1 MTLETAFML
10 PVQDAQHSF
19 RRLLKA
25 MSEPGVIVAL
35 HQLKRGWQPLNI
47 ATTSV
52 LLTLADNDTPVWL
65 STPLNNDI
73 VNQSLRFHTNAPLVS
88 QPEQATFAVTDEAIS
103 SEQLNALSTGT
114 AVAPEAGATLI
125 LQVAS
130 LSGGRML
137 RRRGHCRR
145 TNDRSAAAGVHSAR
159 THRAPASV
167 PARHRPDPDLWRAP
181 AGYSANHS
189 CGGVLMY
196 VAVKGGEKAIDAAHA
211 LQESRRRG
219 DTDLPELSVA
229 QIEQQLN
236 LAVDRVMTE
245 GGIAD
250 RELAALALKQAS
262 GDNVEA
268 IFLLRAY
275 RTTLAKLAVSEP
287 LDTTGMR
294 LERRISAVYKDI
306 PGGQLLGPTYDYTH
320 RLLDFTLLANG
331 EAPTLT
337 TADSEQQPSPHVFSL
352 LARQG
357 LAKFEEDSGAQPDDI
372 TRTPPVY
379 PCSRSSRLQQL
390 MRGDEG
396 YLLALAYSTQRG
408 YGRNH
413 PFAGEIRS
421 GYIDVSIVPEEL
433 GFAVNVGELLMT
445 ECEMVNGFIDPPGE
459 PPHFTRGYGLVFGM
473 SERKAMAMALVDRAL
488 QAPEYGEHATGPAQ
502 DEEFVLA
509 HADNVEAAGFVS
521 HLKLPHYV
529 DFQAELELLKRLQ
542 QEQNHG

>member
-1 MTLETAFML
+1 
-10 PVQDAQHSF
+10 
-19 RRLLKA
+19 
-25 MSEPGVIVAL
+25 
-35 HQLKRGWQPLNI
+35 
-47 ATTSV
+47 
-52 LLTLADNDTPVWL
+52 
-65 STPLNNDI
+65 
-73 VNQSLRFHTNAPLVS
+73 
-88 QPEQATFAVTDEAIS
+88 
-103 SEQLNALSTGT
+103 
-114 AVAPEAGATLI
+114 
-125 LQVAS
+125 
-130 LSGGRML
+130 
-137 RRRGHCRR
+137 
-145 TNDRSAAAGVHSAR
+145 
-159 THRAPASV
+159 
-167 PARHRPDPDLWRAP
+167 
-181 AGYSANHS
+181 
-189 CGGVLMY
+189 MY

-287 LDTTGMR
+287 LDTTEMR

-306 PGGQLLGPTYDYTH
+306 PGGQLLGPTYDY
-320 RLLDFTLLANG
+320 
-331 EAPTLT
+331 
-337 TADSEQQPSPHVFSL
+337 
-352 LARQG
+352 
-357 LAKFEEDSGAQPDDI
+357 
-372 TRTPPVY
+372 
-379 PCSRSSRLQQL
+379 
-390 MRGDEG
+390 
-396 YLLALAYSTQRG
+396 TQRG

-445 ECEMVNGFIDPPGE
+445 ECEMVNGFIDPPDE

-488 QAPEYGEHATGPAQ
+488 QAPEYSEHPTGPAQ